1 MAKMGRPKSE
11 EPMDR
16 KVSIR
21 FTQKEYSR
29 LVAYARLQGITV
41 TQAVKSSVME
51 KIVTEQE

>member
-11 EPMDR
+11 EPMDK

-21 FTQKEYSR
+21 FTQNEYSR
-29 LVAYARLQGITV
+29 LVAYAQLQNITV

-51 KIVTEQE
+51 KLMTEQK